1 MATKAEL
8 EAQIAKRDE
17 PRPTVHAAIAG
28 PVIVTGCLLL
38 VAVLY
43 LYQQRTDGK
52 HPIDPSWLAIP
63 AVVAWLVGHFAAP
76 IYLPPVVHGNGPA
89 QAARALAATACV
101 SGAWWLVWTGR
112 VGPGATW
119 PLLMVWG
126 GCLTLLWSAVLWL
139 ADHRSLV
146 ATSPVVVGDV
156 VDRGMPW
163 ARLLEQSTQGRVVLT
178 GEPTYH
184 RAGARLTVEPS
195 RFADDDGTEYDED
208 VTFDDFAGCA
218 DRFASLAAKEFRRRH
233 PGQKLPVNSTR
244 PEQGSD
250 DAEFVLHVTM
260 LDVFSESAAF
270 VPSPGPQNIEN
281 PLDMGEYEDAT
292 RVLLTVLYLHSKIV
306 GATGSGKSV
315 EANNWIARI
324 TECSNA
330 LVWVCATDKLIPLVF
345 GWLKPFFA
353 GRTSQPVLDWVAGQ
367 HIDRVLDMLAAAY
380 KLCCE
385 RNARLTDETK
395 MTPTAAEPAVFV
407 FVEEMSHTMEFHDTI
422 VTHDGIEAGAS
433 KLIMMIARAGRSA
446 GVQVVL
452 MSQTALN
459 SAAGDEAAEIVRNLT
474 IRVCLR
480 TNEGHDGWRTI
491 TALDGVD
498 TTKLTNNMKIVQPS
512 AEIPRAMPAKGAL
525 LDGSATIEQ
534 VAVRNASWRPV
545 GGVEPESDLGR
556 EYRDRW
562 SPANHPELVR
572 ALARHGLRWR
582 IPDALVGTAAPV
594 VVDTN
599 TEETDMNRWTRKDD
613 AEVAAYAQAQ
623 PVSQGHRGPGLYI
636 PGGDEALAKLEALA
650 QDLVDNPP
658 TWEGPPTEAEVG
670 EAPNPLP
677 TTLAAIIEW
686 FDREE
691 EAGRLAEFYLTETL
705 AAGIG
710 LEDSARL
717 GREIYRET
725 RIRSRQ
731 ATAAEGG
738 GGRKGYDTREL
749 DEAAKRIQFGL

>member
-1 MATKAEL
+1 VATKAEL
-8 EAQIAKRDE
+8 EAQLAKRGE
-17 PRPTVHAAIAG
+17 PRLTVHPAVAG
-28 PVIVTGCLLL
+28 PIVATGCLLMI
-38 VAVLY
+38 AILY
-43 LYQQRTDGK
+43 LAAQKSAGPEGTFA
-52 HPIDPSWLAIP
+52 PEWLAIP
-63 AVVAWLVGHFAAP
+63 PVVAWLCAYFGAES
-76 IYLPPVVHGNGPA
+76 YLSLDGPVVPA
-89 QAARALAATACV
+89 QGLAAVAAATA
-101 SGAWWLVWTGR
+101 ALWLVWTGQ
-112 VGPGATW
+112 VGPGVTW
-119 PLLMVWG
+119 PYLVAWG
-126 GCLTLLWSAVLWL
+126 GLVTLLWAAILWAADRRPAAAVTVTG
-139 ADHRSLV
+139 A
-146 ATSPVVVGDV
+146 A
-156 VDRGMPW
+156 VDTGMPW
-163 ARLLEQSTQGRVVLT
+163 TRLLERATQGRVVLT
-178 GEPTYH
+178 DVKNH
-184 RAGARLTVEPS
+184 RAGARLTVEPA
-195 RFADDDGTEYDED
+195 RVEDEDGVEYDED
-208 VTFDDFAGCA
+208 VTFSDFSGCA
-218 DRFASLAAKEFRRRH
+218 DRFASLAAKEFRRRN

-260 LDVFSESAAF
+260 RDVFGEDSAF

-315 EANNWIARI
+315 EANNWIARV

-407 FVEEMSHTMEFHDTI
+407 FVEEMSHTMEFRDTI

-562 SPANHPELVR
+562 DPRNHPELVR

-623 PVSQGHRGPGLYI
+623 PAVSQGHRGPGLYI

-650 QDLVDNPP
+650 QDLIDNPP

-670 EAPNPLP
+670 EEPNPLP
-677 TTLAAIIEW
+677 ATLAAIIEW
-686 FDREE
+686 FDGEE

-738 GGRKGYDTREL
+738 GGRKGYDTCEL